1 MRLTDPIWPPCWRSP
16 VTADYFSVDVL
27 FASMI
32 AVAGTLLGSTTTY
45 IFQRLT
51 AGRAEEFA
59 RNERLRQE
67 RLAAYS
73 AYAGAI
79 TGLRQG
85 VIAVWLRKHDDHR
98 DAERIAALRAEA
110 DRLGAAA
117 DHALFRVQLVA
128 GDPALVTSAD
138 AAREPIDA
146 IFGAADLPEL
156 RQHETQCQEIIKAFI
171 AAAGDQVR

>member
-1 MRLTDPIWPPCWRSP
+1 
-16 VTADYFSVDVL
+16 
-27 FASMI
+27 MI

-67 RLAAYS
+67 QLAAYS

-79 TGLRQG
+79 TQLRQG

-98 DAERIAALRAEA
+98 DAERIATLRAEA

-128 GDPALVTSAD
+128 GDPALVTRAD